1 MRFFESFTQA
11 NSDTSRKYGGTGLGL
26 SISRQLVEL
35 QDGKIGLESKP
46 GVGTRF
52 YFQIPYA
59 VTNHTHHSEIAS
71 PSGHVSE
78 GLKGISILLVED
90 NDFNKIV
97 AEDTLQE
104 YIGDIKI
111 DHAYNGVIALEKVR
125 DNTYD
130 LILMDIQMPEM
141 DGYEATG
148 LIRQME
154 GSKGNI
160 PIIAMTANATPE
172 EIKKCFESGV
182 NAYVSK
188 PFVPED
194 LISEMTRVLKGKKIT

>member
-1 MRFFESFTQA
+1 MKVLPRLILIRAVNTVA
-11 NSDTSRKYGGTGLGL
+11 RGLDFPFRDSWL
-26 SISRQLVEL
+26 M

-59 VTNHTHHSEIAS
+59 VTNYSHHSEIAS

-141 DGYEATG
+141 DGY
-148 LIRQME
+148 
-154 GSKGNI
+154 
-160 PIIAMTANATPE
+160 
-172 EIKKCFESGV
+172 
-182 NAYVSK
+182 
-188 PFVPED
+188 
-194 LISEMTRVLKGKKIT
+194 